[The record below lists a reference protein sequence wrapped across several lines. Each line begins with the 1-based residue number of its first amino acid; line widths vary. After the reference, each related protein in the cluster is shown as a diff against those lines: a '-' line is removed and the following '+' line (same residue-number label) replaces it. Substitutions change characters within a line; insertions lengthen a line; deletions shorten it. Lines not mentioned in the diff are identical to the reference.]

1 MKSYPALLLAIVIIV
16 GLSFVAPLLGG
27 YYLPRVM
34 YVGIMISMAVSL
46 NLINGFTGQFSL
58 GHAGFMAIGAY
69 SSAVLTTN
77 YGDKLLPLVGGQTW
91 ILFPIALC
99 VGGIAAAVAGL
110 VVGIPS
116 LRLKGDYLA
125 IVTLGFG
132 EIIRVI
138 LQNIDAVGGA

>member
-69 SSAVLTTN
+69 ASACVTTYVNAQMGAVGPLPFLVALLTGGVL
-77 YGDKLLPLVGGQTW
+77 
-91 ILFPIALC
+91 
-99 VGGIAAAVAGL
+99 AAIAGL
-110 VVGIPS
+110 GVGIPS
-116 LRLKGDYLA
+116 LRLRGDYLA
-125 IVTLGFG
+125 IVTLG
-132 EIIRVI
+132 
-138 LQNIDAVGGA
+138 

>member
-58 GHAGFMAIGAY
+58 GHAGFMSIGAY
-69 SSAVLTTN
+69 CSAVLTTN
-77 YGDKLLPLVGGQTW
+77 YGANLLPLVAGKVW
-91 ILFPIALC
+91 ILFPLSLC
-99 VGGIAAAVAGL
+99 AGGLAAAIAGL
-110 VVGIPS
+110 AVGIPS

-125 IVTLGFG
+125 VVTL
-132 EIIRVI
+132 
-138 LQNIDAVGGA
+138 